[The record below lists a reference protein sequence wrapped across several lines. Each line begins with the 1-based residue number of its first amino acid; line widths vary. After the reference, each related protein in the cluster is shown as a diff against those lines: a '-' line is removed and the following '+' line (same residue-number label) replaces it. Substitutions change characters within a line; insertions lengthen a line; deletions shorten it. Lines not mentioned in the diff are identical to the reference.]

1 MLPLQGV
8 RVQSLGGEL
17 RFPHAAQ
24 PKKKKK
30 SHHASDEDKTKD
42 YTEWA
47 GSVLSLGL
55 RAKRKMAGWR

>member
-8 RVQSLGGEL
+8 RVQFLGGEL

-24 PKKKKK
+24 PKKK

-55 RAKRKMAGWR
+55 RAKRKMARWR